1 MTEAA
6 SITGRT
12 DLVTGLLKPEA
23 YPHEVTLPIRI
34 AETHIS
40 WVLLTG
46 AYAYKIK
53 KPLRLSFLDYS
64 TLAQRRAC
72 CESEVTLNRRYA
84 PELYLGVSAIGGTP
98 EQPRVDAGG
107 PALEYAVRMAQFD
120 PAEELHLL
128 LAEARV
134 TRDEITALGE
144 YVARFHATAGRAD
157 PEGAYGIPEDVHRV
171 TLDNFADLQRL
182 PGSTGRQRVL
192 AALESRLNDS
202 FGRCHGLVAARRA
215 QGWVRECHGDLH
227 CRNVV
232 RWRDRLTPFDGIEFD
247 PALRFVDVAS
257 DLAFLT
263 MDLATHG
270 RTDLR
275 HAALQAWVESL
286 GDFAGLPLL
295 PYFEAYRALVRA
307 KVSALR
313 SLQAGSRTAD
323 RESALDSVA
332 TYLEIAAKCLRRPA
346 PRLILTCGYS
356 GSGKSWLAR
365 ELAVRLEALHLRSDV
380 ERKRLAGL
388 RPLADSR
395 SPPDSGIYTLEFNER
410 TYARLADCARSA
422 LLAAE
427 SVIVDAAFLRR
438 GERTNL
444 VHVAMELGVPAAIL
458 HCTAPEQVLR
468 ERVERRA
475 REGGDPSEAGLAVLA
490 RQPGYWEAFD
500 ETEWPQVISVDTT
513 SAGAVDST
521 LARLRSVDTR

>member
-6 SITGRT
+6 STARRT
-12 DLVTGLLKPEA
+12 DLVTGLLRPEA

-53 KPLRLSFLDYS
+53 KPLHLGFLDYS
-64 TLAQRRAC
+64 TLAQRRAY
-72 CESEVTLNRRYA
+72 CETEVTLNRRYA
-84 PELYLGVSAIGGTP
+84 PELYLGVSAIGGTL

-107 PALEYAVRMAQFD
+107 SALEYAVRMAQFD
-120 PAEELHLL
+120 PAEELYLL

-144 YVARFHATAGRAD
+144 YIARFHAAAGRAD
-157 PEGAYGIPEDVHRV
+157 PDGAYGIPEDVHRV
-171 TLDNFADLQRL
+171 TLDNFADLRRP
-182 PGSTGRQRVL
+182 PGSTERQHVL
-192 AALESRLNDS
+192 AALESRVNDS
-202 FGRCHGLVAARRA
+202 FALCSGLMAARRA
-215 QGWVRECHGDLH
+215 QGFVRECHGDLH

-247 PALRFVDVAS
+247 PALRFLDVAS

-263 MDLATHG
+263 LDLAAHG

-313 SLQAGSRTAD
+313 SLQSGGGEAD
-323 RESALDSVA
+323 RESARASITNYLA
-332 TYLEIAAKCLRRPA
+332 TAATCLGRPA
-346 PRLILTCGYS
+346 PQLILTCGYS

-388 RPLADSR
+388 GPLADSR
-395 SPPDSGIYTLEFNER
+395 SLPGSGIYTLEFNER
-410 TYARLADCARSA
+410 TYARLADGARQA

-438 GERTNL
+438 SERVNL
-444 VHVAMELGVPAAIL
+444 VAVAGELGVPATIL

-468 ERVERRA
+468 ERVGRRA

-490 RQPGYWEAFD
+490 LQPRYWEDFD
-500 ETEWPQVISVDTT
+500 EAEQPRVISVDTS
-513 SAGAVDST
+513 SAGAVDAT
-521 LARLRSVDTR
+521 LVLLRSASDR